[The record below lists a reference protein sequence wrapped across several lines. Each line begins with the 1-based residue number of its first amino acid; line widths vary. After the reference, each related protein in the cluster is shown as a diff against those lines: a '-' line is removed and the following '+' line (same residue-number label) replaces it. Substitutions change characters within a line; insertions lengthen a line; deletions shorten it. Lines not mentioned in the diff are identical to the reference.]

1 MTEKK
6 FHVYTWMED
15 ELRRLIVSGLL
26 PENKPIWSESVLMQ
40 KYGIGRNAVRAAVG
54 HLEEEGLLKRVHGS
68 GTFVVPQIQRKH
80 PHSSR
85 KKGKTI
91 LYLSF
96 PPYSGKT
103 FQLNTET
110 YFQDMVF
117 MLRQE
122 GYDFR
127 MAHVGTDGQLP
138 EILRQGKVDGILFEG
153 EVPKAF
159 YEQNIRPYPCA
170 GIDFI
175 NPEFLCSWIDSGKF
189 TAGESA
195 VKYLYK
201 HGHRRIAF
209 LTDESH
215 TWSAKEFLKGY
226 RSAMLELKLKIRPE
240 WEICWMRQTTA
251 GELNDES
258 KFLPRDF
265 LDYLKPVFA
274 SHEPPTAVICFD
286 NWRAVSTMEALNQLG
301 LTVPDDVS
309 IIGNYTKEAS
319 PGNCKADFSCF
330 YIRMKEFYLEG
341 CRLLLEQIQSPSVIR
356 DKIIRLIPV
365 FYPGKTVK
373 EIPVRKKPILNN
385 N

>member
-26 PENKPIWSESVLMQ
+26 PESKPIWSESVLMQ

-54 HLEEEGLLKRVHGS
+54 HLEEEGLLKRIHGS

-96 PPYSGKT
+96 PPYSEKT

-110 YFQDMVF
+110 YFQDMSF
-117 MLRQE
+117 LLKQGGRE
-122 GYDFR
+122 FR
-127 MAHVGTDGQLP
+127 MLHIGKTDPVP
-138 EILRQGKVDGILFEG
+138 EILRKGDFAGIIFEG
-153 EVPKAF
+153 NVHPEF
-159 YEQNIRPYPCA
+159 YERYIRQHPCV

-175 NPEFLCSWIDSGKF
+175 NPDFHCSWIDSGKF
-189 TAGESA
+189 TAAERA
-195 VKYLYK
+195 VKHLYK

-209 LTDESH
+209 LTDEIH

-226 RSAMLELKLKIRPE
+226 RSAMLELKLSIRPE
-240 WEICWMRQTTA
+240 WEICWMRQTTD

-258 KFLPRDF
+258 KLLPRDF

-274 SHEPPTAVICFD
+274 SPEPPTAVICFD

-309 IIGNYTKEAS
+309 IIGNYTKETN
-319 PGNCKADFSCF
+319 PGNCKKDFSC
-330 YIRMKEFYLEG
+330 YHIRMGESYLEG
-341 CRLLLEQIQSPSVIR
+341 CRLLLEQIRSPHVIR
-356 DKIIRLIPV
+356 DKIIRLNPV
-365 FYPGKTVK
+365 FTLGETVQT
-373 EIPVRKKPILNN
+373 ILT
-385 N
+385 